1 MNHETDCIIC
11 MSPTDTT
18 TFCCKKK
25 LCNSCNFKITD
36 AKTDP
41 LCPNCR
47 RDLIIDE
54 FIITHD
60 AIKLYDLRI
69 HKQIIPIKPGK
80 IITTRSIDDYGNNN
94 LIDQFKIPAEYDP
107 KVIDYVLKTPKIQK
121 ALITN
126 PKLLIGKNKKKPN
139 RYIFLCKN
147 FNSKFS
153 TVIVT
158 RLRDIP
164 IKFISGE
171 VEFMTSLINSTLYYK
186 DTSIPL
192 YPKTKLFIMTYLNNY
207 MKNINTKEPKAYCN
221 SQYFQLKYN
230 LYQKMSF
237 NEILKT
243 PGFRII
249 IRSAQ
254 RLQAR
259 CIGFQKKKAD
269 EIKKKEE
276 NRVLRKTTNK
286 ITTNDF
292 PPKKKVKLGDIHITP
307 QGDKGIL
314 VGFNLWKYMSGKI
327 LVLKNSQWIV
337 SDRVCTVNEIPERF
351 RNILLKN

>member
-1 MNHETDCIIC
+1 
-11 MSPTDTT
+11 
-18 TFCCKKK
+18 
-25 LCNSCNFKITD
+25 
-36 AKTDP
+36 
-41 LCPNCR
+41 
-47 RDLIIDE
+47 
-54 FIITHD
+54 
-60 AIKLYDLRI
+60 
-69 HKQIIPIKPGK
+69 
-80 IITTRSIDDYGNNN
+80 
-94 LIDQFKIPAEYDP
+94 
-107 KVIDYVLKTPKIQK
+107 
-121 ALITN
+121 
-126 PKLLIGKNKKKPN
+126 
-139 RYIFLCKN
+139 
-147 FNSKFS
+147 
-153 TVIVT
+153 
-158 RLRDIP
+158 
-164 IKFISGE
+164 
-171 VEFMTSLINSTLYYK
+171 
-186 DTSIPL
+186 
-192 YPKTKLFIMTYLNNY
+192 
-207 MKNINTKEPKAYCN
+207 
-221 SQYFQLKYN
+221 
-230 LYQKMSF
+230 MSF